1 MPRSTTGMSA
11 KPLQLLLRANGSIS
25 VSDLQLGGRLTV
37 STTALRPHRGNFT
50 LGFAVLV
57 TATVFFGFSIAIV
70 PRVIQQLRPAVLYV
84 HVVTAAAWMLLLIAQ
99 AALARNG
106 KIALHRRL
114 GVYGLWLG
122 AIAAVTSFAT
132 ALVLRHDSVISH
144 GADQT
149 IKRIAFL
156 SIPLNGFV
164 AFSVA
169 LGLAALWRTRPAYH
183 RRCMMLAAVAL
194 LGPGLARIPLLA
206 AIPGGIDT
214 VQVTTLAVLCAH
226 DLWTER
232 RLHRVYLAGAPLMIA
247 LGVASIYLYLAHPA
261 WWVATARW
269 MILV

>member
-1 MPRSTTGMSA
+1 
-11 KPLQLLLRANGSIS
+11 LLRANVSIS
-25 VSDLQLGGRLTV
+25 VSDLNFAGTFTM

-50 LGFAVLV
+50 LGFTILV
-57 TATVFFGFSIAIV
+57 TATVFFGFSIAFV

-84 HVVTAAAWMLLLIAQ
+84 HVATAAAWMLLLIAQ

-106 KIALHRRL
+106 KFALHRTI

-132 ALVLRHDSVISH
+132 ALVLRHDSVLTH
-144 GADQT
+144 GTVQT
-149 IKRIAFL
+149 IRRIAFL

-194 LGPGLARIPLLA
+194 LGPGLARIPLLD
-206 AIPGGIDT
+206 AIPGGADT
-214 VQVTTLAVLCAH
+214 VQVTTLAILCSYE
-226 DLWTER
+226 LWTER

-247 LGVASIYLYLAHPA
+247 LGVASIYLYLAQPA

-269 MILV
+269 MIMV